1 MFQYRLALALGMS
14 VRRLLMEVDSR
25 ELATWAEFDRRY
37 PLENPWRQTARICR
51 VIMAASGNYKRVPE
65 EEVFIPASKKPRQSQ
80 EQMFAELMKLQQ

>member
-1 MFQYRLALALGMS
+1 MS
-14 VRRLLMEVDSR
+14 VRRLLTEVDSR

-65 EEVFIPASKKPRQSQ
+65 EEVFIPASKKPKQTQ
-80 EQMFAELMKLQQ
+80 EQMLAELMKLQQ

>member
-1 MFQYRLALALGMS
+1 
-14 VRRLLMEVDSR
+14 MEVDSR

-65 EEVFIPASKKPRQSQ
+65 EEVFIPASKKPKQSQ
-80 EQMFAELMKLQQ
+80 EQMIAELMKLQQ